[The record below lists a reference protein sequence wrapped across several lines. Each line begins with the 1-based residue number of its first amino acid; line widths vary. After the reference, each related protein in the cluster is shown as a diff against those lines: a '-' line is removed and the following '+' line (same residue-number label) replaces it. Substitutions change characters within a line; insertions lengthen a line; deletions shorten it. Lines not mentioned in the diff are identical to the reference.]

1 MGRLSVVPSRWVLHV
16 DLDQFIAAV
25 EVLRRPEL
33 VGRPVVVGGDGDP
46 TRPRQV
52 VATASYEAREHGVHS
67 GVPMARAFK
76 LCPEAVFLP
85 HDAPA
90 YDAASAQVMAV
101 LRELPVLV
109 QVLGWDE
116 AFLGSDTD
124 DPQALAHEVRR
135 RVLDR
140 TRLSCAVGIGDN
152 TLRAKTATGFAKP
165 GGVATL
171 TEADWLPMMGEE
183 PTRSLWGVGPRT
195 SARLEAMGIRTVE
208 QLARADHVAL
218 AAELG
223 PSTGPWLVLLGRG
236 RSTNEVDPRPWVPRS
251 ASRETTY
258 TEDLTEPQQ
267 LREAVMRLVA
277 QVAADVATDGR
288 TVERVVV
295 KARFRPFLTR
305 SRGVVVRPATT
316 DGPELEKAALT
327 ALARFE
333 LDRPVRLLGVRAE
346 FTQQA

>member
-1 MGRLSVVPSRWVLHV
+1 VPSRWVLHV
-16 DLDQFIAAV
+16 DLDQFVAAV

-46 TRPRQV
+46 RRPRQV

-67 GVPMARAFK
+67 GVPMARALT
-76 LCPEAVFLP
+76 LCPDAVFLP

-135 RVLDR
+135 RVLEQ

-171 TEADWLPMMGEE
+171 TEADWLPVMGGR

-195 SARLEAMGIRTVE
+195 SSRLEAMGIRTVE

-218 AAELG
+218 ADALG

-236 RSTNEVDPRPWVPRS
+236 RSTSEVDPTPWVPRS
-251 ASRETTY
+251 ASREITY
-258 TEDLTEPQQ
+258 TEDLTEPEQ
-267 LREAVMRLVA
+267 LQEAVSRLVA
-277 QVAADVATDGR
+277 QVAADVAADGR
-288 TVERVVV
+288 TVQRVVV

-305 SRGVVVRPATT
+305 SRGVVVRPPTT
-316 DGPELEKAALT
+316 DGQELQQAALT

-333 LDRPVRLLGVRAE
+333 VDRPVRLLGVRAE
-346 FTQQA
+346 FTEEG

>member
-1 MGRLSVVPSRWVLHV
+1 MPSRWVLHV

-33 VGRPVVVGGDGDP
+33 AGKPVVVGGDGDP

-52 VATASYEAREHGVHS
+52 VATASYEAREFGVHS
-67 GVPMARAFK
+67 GVPMTRALK
-76 LCPEAVFLP
+76 LCPDAVFLP

-101 LRELPVLV
+101 LREMPVLV

-116 AFLGSDTD
+116 AFLGTDTD

-135 RVLDR
+135 RVLER

-171 TEADWLPMMGEE
+171 TEADWLPVMGSR

-195 SARLEAMGIRTVE
+195 SARLEGLGITTVDE
-208 QLARADHVAL
+208 LARADHVAL

-236 RSTNEVDPRPWVPRS
+236 RSTAEVDPTPWVARS
-251 ASRETTY
+251 VSRETTY
-258 TEDLTEPQQ
+258 REDLVDPVQQ
-267 LREAVMRLVA
+267 QDAVRELVS
-277 QVAADVATDGR
+277 QVADDVARDGR
-288 TVERVVV
+288 AVQRVVV

-305 SRGVVVRPATT
+305 SRGVVVRPAAS
-316 DGPELEKAALT
+316 DRQVLEDAALV
-327 ALARFE
+327 ALGRLE
-333 LDRPVRLLGVRAE
+333 QDRPVRLLGVRAE
-346 FTQQA
+346 FESS

>member
-1 MGRLSVVPSRWVLHV
+1 MPSRWVLHV

-33 VGRPVVVGGDGDP
+33 AGRPVVVGGDGDP

-67 GVPMARAFK
+67 GVPMTRALR

-85 HDAPA
+85 HDAEA
-90 YDAASAQVMAV
+90 YDEASAQVMAV

-116 AFLGSDTD
+116 AFLGTDTD
-124 DPQALAHEVRR
+124 DPQALAHQVREA
-135 RVLDR
+135 VLAR

-165 GGVATL
+165 GGVASL
-171 TEADWLPMMGEE
+171 TEADWLPVMGGR
-183 PTRSLWGVGPRT
+183 PTRALWGVGPRT
-195 SARLEAMGIRTVE
+195 SARLEAMGITTVE

-218 AAELG
+218 AGELG

-236 RSTNEVDPRPWVPRS
+236 RSTAEVDPTPWVPRS
-251 ASRETTY
+251 ISRETTY
-258 TEDLTEPQQ
+258 PEDLTRPEQ
-267 LREAVMRLVA
+267 LREAVAGLVE
-277 QVAADVATDGR
+277 QVADDVARDGR
-288 TVERVVV
+288 AVQRVVV
-295 KARFRPFLTR
+295 KARFRPFVTR
-305 SRGVVVRPATT
+305 SRGVVVRPPSLDRQVLA
-316 DGPELEKAALT
+316 DAALV
-327 ALARFE
+327 ALGR
-333 LDRPVRLLGVRAE
+333 LDQDRPVRLLGVRAE
-346 FTQQA
+346 LLAP

>member
-1 MGRLSVVPSRWVLHV
+1 MASRWVLHV

-33 VGRPVVVGGDGDP
+33 AGLPVVVGGDGDP

-67 GVPMARAFK
+67 GVPMTRALR
-76 LCPEAVFLP
+76 LCPGAVFLP

-90 YDAASAQVMAV
+90 YDAASAQVMAA

-116 AFLGSDTD
+116 AFLGTEAD
-124 DPQALAHEVRR
+124 DPQLLAEQVRE
-135 RVLDR
+135 RVQSR
-140 TRLSCAVGIGDN
+140 TQLACAVGIGDN

-165 GGVATL
+165 GGIATL
-171 TEADWLPMMGEE
+171 TEADWLPVMGAR

-195 SARLEAMGIRTVE
+195 SSRLEAIGIRTVE
-208 QLARADHVAL
+208 QLARADHVLL
-218 AAELG
+218 AAQFG

-236 RSTNEVDPRPWVPRS
+236 RGTAEVDPTPWVARG

-258 TEDLTEPQQ
+258 QEDLTEPHQVRDAVLSLCTQ
-267 LREAVMRLVA
+267 L
-277 QVAADVATDGR
+277 ADDVLADGR
-288 TVERVVV
+288 QVGRVVV
-295 KARFRPFLTR
+295 KVRFRPFLTR
-305 SRGVVVRPATT
+305 TRGVAVRPPSA
-316 DGPELEKAALT
+316 DPSAVRSAALQ

-333 LDRPVRLLGVRAE
+333 VDRPVRLLGVRAE
-346 FTQQA
+346 FVDPPA

>member
-1 MGRLSVVPSRWVLHV
+1 MPSRWVLHV

-52 VATASYEAREHGVHS
+52 VATASYEAREHGVRS
-67 GVPMARAFK
+67 GVPMSRALK
-76 LCPEAVFLP
+76 LCPEAVFLA

-90 YDAASAQVMAV
+90 YDAASEQVMAV
-101 LRELPVLV
+101 LGELPVLV

-124 DPQALAHEVRR
+124 DPQTLAHEVRR
-135 RVLDR
+135 RVLER

-171 TEADWLPMMGEE
+171 TEADWLTVMGQE

-195 SARLEAMGIRTVE
+195 SARLEAMGITTVE

-236 RSTNEVDPRPWVPRS
+236 RSTAEVDPTPWVPRS
-251 ASRETTY
+251 ASRETTF
-258 TEDLTEPQQ
+258 TEDLTEPEQ
-267 LREAVMRLVA
+267 LQEAVRTLAA
-277 QVAADVATDGR
+277 QVAADVAADGR
-288 TVERVVV
+288 SVVRVVV

-316 DGPELEKAALT
+316 EPQALADAALT
-327 ALARFE
+327 ALTRFDLE
-333 LDRPVRLLGVRAE
+333 RPVRLLGVRAE
-346 FTQQA
+346 FATD

>member
-1 MGRLSVVPSRWVLHV
+1 MPSRWVLHV

-33 VGRPVVVGGDGDP
+33 AGKPVVVGGDGDP

-52 VATASYEAREHGVHS
+52 VATASYEAREVGVHS
-67 GVPMARAFK
+67 GVPMTRALR
-76 LCPEAVFLP
+76 LCPDAVFLP

-116 AFLGSDTD
+116 AFLGTDTD

-135 RVLDR
+135 RVLER

-171 TEADWLPMMGEE
+171 TEADWLPVMGTR

-195 SARLEAMGIRTVE
+195 SARLEAMGIGTVE

-218 AAELG
+218 AAEFG

-236 RSTNEVDPRPWVPRS
+236 RSTAEVDPTPWVPRS
-251 ASRETTY
+251 VSRETTY
-258 TEDLTEPQQ
+258 REDLVDPVQQ
-267 LREAVMRLVA
+267 QDAVRALVA
-277 QVAADVATDGR
+277 QVADDVARDGR
-288 TVERVVV
+288 AVQRVVV

-305 SRGVVVRPATT
+305 SRGVVVRPAAS
-316 DGPELEKAALT
+316 DRQVLEDAALV
-327 ALARFE
+327 ALGRLE
-333 LDRPVRLLGVRAE
+333 QDRPVRLLGVRAE
-346 FTQQA
+346 FESS